1 MSEKALALNFKR
13 GRSRGQLLP
22 RGNACINCRCVLF
35 SQFTWMRCLLTQY
48 SHYRHS
54 KIRCDGVKPI
64 CGHCLATSKE
74 ADCKYTDPPSGSA
87 LLQRDIEELLV
98 RIEVLKKLNKSR
110 KIISTRNSSASLSLS
125 PNSEHSSARTSLLAV
140 CRMTQAAFV
149 DNHIHSA
156 FSFDADYTSSE
167 PPFPERANLYV
178 KVSRQEHFSLR
189 LPLTM
194 KLYRIDSF
202 IGRCATLA
210 FFLDPD
216 TFRKT
221 ALLPLPLGDPQRP
234 SPALLAC
241 VYLWG
246 LRIFSPAL
254 KLAKEKEPA
263 FLRRARQ
270 CIALEV
276 GTQNPTHITHILQA
290 KILLIIYLVNTGQ
303 FLEAEFHGNRAIS
316 LVLSY
321 GLHKIIPTSSGVYG
335 DPERRLPPCTGPAEQ
350 AERINAFWTVFY
362 IQRLLAVMV
371 GSLGNSFGS
380 LDSYLE
386 IRTPFPTKTMDYD
399 SKDIALTLHDFL
411 NDTAPQRPETSAL
424 SIYSKSALLYH
435 RAVHLHRQL
444 SSGNEDRVELIKTC
458 LRFEQTVLN
467 FYTALP
473 KISYIKTLEA
483 SSSYPPF
490 ISSEKLS
497 LMYATV
503 SCACVNIQ
511 SILASLGVHGG
522 RKRLIVAAED
532 LFSSLESSYP
542 GSHPLA
548 GTLSRLTC
556 EALIEELMRL
566 KAENVFGDVLDLAC
580 KVEEETQLEQA
591 ITDGMG
597 TMSIL
602 VTCCP
607 LVGYDLKKVR
617 NLYLQVE
624 KSTQ

>member
-13 GRSRGQLLP
+13 GRSRGQPLP
-22 RGNACINCRCVLF
+22 RGNACIHC
-35 SQFTWMRCLLTQY
+35 
-48 SHYRHS
+48 RHS

-74 ADCKYTDPPSGSA
+74 ADCKYTDPHPPSRSA

-98 RIEVLKKLNKSR
+98 RIEVLKKLNNSR
-110 KIISTRNSSASLSLS
+110 KIISTRNSSVSLSLS
-125 PNSEHSSARTSLLAV
+125 PNSEHSN
-140 CRMTQAAFV
+140 
-149 DNHIHSA
+149 DHIHSA
-156 FSFDADYTSSE
+156 FSLDADYTSSDCE
-167 PPFPERANLYV
+167 PPFPERANL
-178 KVSRQEHFSLR
+178 
-189 LPLTM
+189 
-194 KLYRIDSF
+194 IDSF

-270 CIALEV
+270 YIALEV
-276 GTQNPTHITHILQA
+276 GTQNPTQITHILQA
-290 KILLIIYLVNTGQ
+290 KILLIIYLVNAGQ

-335 DPERRLPPCTGPAEQ
+335 DPERRLPPCTSPAEQ

-386 IRTPFPTKTMDYD
+386 IRTPFPTKTMNYD
-399 SKDIALTLHDFL
+399 SKDIAITLHDFL

-435 RAVHLHRQL
+435 RAVYLHRQL
-444 SSGNEDRVELIKTC
+444 SSGDKDRVELIKAC
-458 LRFEQTVLN
+458 LRFEQTVFN

-483 SSSYPPF
+483 SSSCPPF

>member
-1 MSEKALALNFKR
+1 MSDKALALNFKQ
-13 GRSRGQLLP
+13 GTSRGQPLP
-22 RGNACINCRCVLF
+22 RGNACINCR
-35 SQFTWMRCLLTQY
+35 
-48 SHYRHS
+48 HS
-54 KIRCDGVKPI
+54 KIKCDGVKPI
-64 CGHCLATSKE
+64 CGHCLALSKE
-74 ADCKYTDPPSGSA
+74 ADCQYTDPPSRA
-87 LLQRDIEELLV
+87 ARLQRDIEELLV
-98 RIEVLKKLNKSR
+98 RIEVLKNLNNSR
-110 KIISTRNSSASLSLS
+110 KIISTRNSSANSSSLSLS
-125 PNSEHSSARTSLLAV
+125 PDSEHSSARTSLLAV
-140 CRMTQAAFV
+140 SRMTQAAFV
-149 DNHIHSA
+149 DDPIHSA
-156 FSFDADYTSSE
+156 FSLDADYTSSDCE
-167 PPFPERANLYV
+167 PPFLERANL
-178 KVSRQEHFSLR
+178 
-189 LPLTM
+189 
-194 KLYRIDSF
+194 IDSF
-202 IGRCATLA
+202 LGRSATLA

-221 ALLPLPLGDPQRP
+221 ALLPFPLGDPQRP

-263 FLRRARQ
+263 FLRRARRY
-270 CIALEV
+270 IALEV
-276 GTQNPTHITHILQA
+276 GTQNPTQIMHVLQA

-303 FLEAEFHGNRAIS
+303 FLEAEFHGNGAIS

-335 DPERRLPPCTGPAEQ
+335 DPEGRLPPCTGPAEQ
-350 AERINAFWTVFY
+350 AERIRAFWTVFY

-399 SKDIALTLHDFL
+399 SASPKFPTLHDFL

-435 RAVHLHRQL
+435 RAVYLHRQL
-444 SSGNEDRVELIKTC
+444 SSGDEDRDELIKAC

-473 KISYIKTLEA
+473 QISYIKKLEA

-522 RKRLIVAAED
+522 RKRLIAAAED
-532 LFSSLESSYP
+532 LFHSLESSYP

-566 KAENVFGDVLDLAC
+566 KAENASGDVLDLAR

-607 LVGYDLKKVR
+607 LVGYDLQKVR
-617 NLYLQVE
+617 NLYLRVE